1 MEHWNVLV
9 TFTPGAGN
17 RQRLVDALAPHG
29 QFRTTPYRGVLIGRI
44 DDAPAFLE
52 GLRAAREAREA
63 WAELLARAI
72 PLERTFGFRPETL
85 SAQLQEA
92 VSQFAE
98 TLSGSFH
105 VRLERRGLAGRVATR
120 EIEHAVADRLYE
132 LALQR
137 GVTLRTDFTDPDFLV
152 AAETVGNACG
162 VALIR
167 RETRM
172 RYPFVA
178 PR

>member
-1 MEHWNVLV
+1 MGDWNVLV
-9 TFTPGAGN
+9 TFAPGARN
-17 RQRLVDALAPHG
+17 RRRLCDALEPRCR
-29 QFRTTPYRGVLIGRI
+29 FRATPYRGVLIGRI

-52 GLRAAREAREA
+52 GLRTARERHEP
-63 WAELLARAI
+63 WAELVARAI
-72 PLERTFGFRPETL
+72 PLEQTFDFSPETL
-85 SAQLQEA
+85 AAQLQEA
-92 VSQFAE
+92 VTRFADA
-98 TLSGSFH
+98 LCGSFH

-120 EIEHAVADRLYE
+120 AIERAVADHLYT
-132 LALQR
+132 LAAQR
-137 GVTLRTDFTDPDFLV
+137 GVALRTDFADPDYLV

-167 RETRM
+167 RETRL